1 MTPCKQLAC
10 RGETVLMPVEDDA
23 PLARAPSA
31 HAGSSLYLRRALTHP
46 YSLFIMLTAAA
57 FGLIG
62 GFASVLV
69 LGVAVELLTLAVI
82 PQCQFFRR
90 YVDQSVEKA
99 KRAELA
105 RARRQLLPQL
115 EEIHRQELERID
127 ILVEKMEED
136 ERLLRLTNGYV
147 RLALAYR
154 ASKES
159 LSAIDRHSLQNE
171 ISLLEAAQTTAPPR
185 LRRLHA
191 RRAAIARQRA
201 DRYDRTRENL
211 EVIRHQL
218 ATIVELIQLM
228 HEQTLAPCDTQEMNE
243 EVDRLLADLEVH
255 EGALKELSEE
265 LAR

>member
-10 RGETVLMPVEDDA
+10 LPLEDDSTAALTPA
-23 PLARAPSA
+23 PRAGN
-31 HAGSSLYLRRALTHP
+31 HSLYLRRALTHP
-46 YSLFIMLTAAA
+46 YSLFVMLTAAA

-62 GFASVLV
+62 GFASVLL
-69 LGVAVELLTLAVI
+69 LGVAVELLTLMVI
-82 PQCQFFRR
+82 PHCQFFRKHI
-90 YVDQSVEKA
+90 DQTIERT
-99 KRAELA
+99 KRAEAA
-105 RARRQLLPQL
+105 RARRLLMPQL

-127 ILVEKMEED
+127 ILVEKIPD
-136 ERLLRLTNGYV
+136 CLDLSRLTSSYV

-159 LSAIDRHSLQNE
+159 LAAIDRHALQNE
-171 ISLLEAAQTTAPPR
+171 IQLLEAAQETAPPR
-185 LRRLHA
+185 LRKLHL

-228 HEQTLAPCDTQEMNE
+228 HEQTMTPFDTQEMNE
-243 EVDRLLADLEVH
+243 EVDRLLADLEAH
-255 EGALKELSEE
+255 EGALRELSEE
-265 LAR
+265 LAQ